1 MKCPKCSM
9 EMRNS
14 TIEGIE
20 IDDCANCGGIWFD
33 EDELRKAKDR
43 TDADLRWMDFELW
56 KHEDRFRVSA
66 ESVKCPKCRVGMA
79 AIIYG
84 ETGIEVEHCVKC
96 RGLWL
101 DGGEFGKIIEAL
113 TEELETKSALQYV
126 EASLE
131 EAKEIL
137 TGPEN
142 VISEWRDFLTVIRML
157 QYRVLIEN
165 PKVND
170 AIVGIQKSMPL

>member
-1 MKCPKCSM
+1 MQCPRCNT

-14 TIEGIE
+14 TIEAIE
-20 IDDCANCGGIWFD
+20 INECANCNGIWFD
-33 EDELRKAKDR
+33 EDELRKAKDQ

-56 KHEDRFRVSA
+56 KYEDEFRVSP
-66 ESVKCPKCRVGMA
+66 ESAKCPKCGVGMA

-84 ETGIEVEHCVKC
+84 ETGIEVESCVKC

-101 DGGEFGKIIEAL
+101 DGDEFGKIIEAL
-113 TEELETKSALQYV
+113 TDELETKSAQEYV
-126 EASLE
+126 KASLE
-131 EAKEIL
+131 EAKEIF

-142 VISEWRDFLTVIRML
+142 LISEWRDFLTVMRML
-157 QYRVLIEN
+157 QYRMLIEN

-170 AIVGIQKSMPL
+170 AILEIQKSLPR